1 MISGRKSI
9 VISRKKYG
17 RIRPKSR
24 PRSGRFGTTAV
35 EVGAVDFWRP
45 TANTTE
51 YQKLALQI
59 SKIAQIF
66 THFKFEKL
74 LRLGLFI
81 LGELKFAVILAHEIN
96 NDQTEH

>member
-1 MISGRKSI
+1 MTNLTEKTRSISAEKSTA
-9 VISRKKYG
+9 V
-17 RIRPKSR
+17 
-24 PRSGRFGTTAV
+24 GRFGTTAV